1 MYPPPRPSPSKGGGS
16 IPFRLTIFAFGRAYT
31 YVLMTVP
38 YSPGLEGV
46 VAAQTE
52 ISEVDGQNG
61 RLIYRGGYLIQEIA
75 DRSFEEIAYLL
86 WNGDLPGD
94 AQLGDLNGT
103 LRAQRAL
110 NHAAQA
116 ALAGLPADA
125 DPMDAL
131 RTLLSAQGAAPDC
144 PKPSLDGAV
153 AATAV
158 TPTAVA
164 AYYRH
169 QRGEPAIEPRA
180 DLGHAANFLYMLD
193 GREPGPDRVHYLQTY
208 LVLLA
213 DHGLNASTFTAR
225 VVCSTGSDL
234 WSSVVAAI
242 GALKGPAHGG
252 AATAAMNM
260 IERVGGP
267 ERAERFVID
276 TLDRHGRLMGFG
288 HRVYRTYDPRARILR
303 DLCRDANREFY
314 DVAFKVEEAA
324 LRELL
329 ARHPERPNATNVDYY
344 SAGILAAAGFPKEF
358 FACVFAAS
366 RMAGWTAHVLEYM
379 TKDGRIIRPAS
390 QWTGPDPDKRVP
402 VTA

>member
-1 MYPPPRPSPSKGGGS
+1 
-16 IPFRLTIFAFGRAYT
+16 
-31 YVLMTVP
+31 MTVP

-61 RLIYRGGYLIQEIA
+61 RLIYRGGLLIQELA
-75 DRSFEEIAYLL
+75 DRSFEEIAFLL
-86 WNGDLPGD
+86 WH
-94 AQLGDLNGT
+94 GT
-103 LRAQRAL
+103 LPNPSQLAHQRESLVAARPLNRAARTAL
-110 NHAAQA
+110 Q
-116 ALAGLPADA
+116 GLPTDA

-131 RTLLSAQGAAPDC
+131 RTLLSAQGAGPDC
-144 PKPSLDGAV
+144 PKPDLAGAI

-169 QRGEPAIEPRA
+169 QRGQPPIEPRS

-193 GREPGPDRVHYLQTY
+193 GREPDANRVHYLQTY

-225 VVCSTGSDL
+225 VVCSTGTDL
-234 WSSVVAAI
+234 WSAVVAAV

-260 IERVGGP
+260 INRVPSP
-267 ERAERFVID
+267 EGAEEFVLD
-276 TLDRHGRLMGFG
+276 TLNRHGRLMGFG

-303 DLCRDANREFY
+303 DLCKEANPGFY
-314 DVAFKVEEAA
+314 AVAFRVEEVA
-324 LRELL
+324 LRELV

-344 SAGILAAAGFPKEF
+344 SAGVLAAAGFPTEY
-358 FACVFAAS
+358 FAAVFAAS
-366 RMAGWTAHVLEYM
+366 RIAGWTAHVLEYM
-379 TKDGRIIRPAS
+379 AQDGRIIRPAS
-390 QWTGPDPDKRVP
+390 QWMGPDPDQRAP
-402 VTA
+402 ITA

>member
-1 MYPPPRPSPSKGGGS
+1 
-16 IPFRLTIFAFGRAYT
+16 
-31 YVLMTVP
+31 MTVP

-61 RLIYRGGYLIQEIA
+61 RLIYRGGYLIHELA
-75 DRSFEEIAYLL
+75 ERSYEEVAYLL
-86 WNGDLPGD
+86 LHGELADGT
-94 AQLGDLNGT
+94 QLADFKRRLAAASALNG
-103 LRAQRAL
+103 
-110 NHAAQA
+110 AARA
-116 ALAGLPADA
+116 ALTGLPRDA

-131 RTLLSAQGAAPDC
+131 RTLISAQGAAPNC
-144 PKPSLDGAV
+144 PKPDMQ
-153 AATAV
+153 AAIATIAV

-164 AYYRH
+164 AFYRH
-169 QRGEPAIEPRA
+169 KRGEQPLLPRP

-193 GREPGPDRVHYLQTY
+193 GRDPDADRVSYLQTY

-225 VVCSTGSDL
+225 VVASTGTDL
-234 WSSVVAAI
+234 WSAVVAAI

-267 ERAERFVID
+267 ENAERFVID
-276 TLDRHGRLMGFG
+276 ALDRKERLMGFG
-288 HRVYRTYDPRARILR
+288 HRVYRTYDPRAKILR
-303 DLCRDANREFY
+303 DLCREANRPFY
-314 DVAFKVEEAA
+314 DVASRVEEVA
-324 LRELL
+324 LRELV

-344 SAGILAAAGFPKEF
+344 SAGVLAAAGFPTEF
-358 FACVFAAS
+358 FACVFATS
-366 RMAGWTAHVLEYM
+366 RMAGWTAHILEYM
-379 TKDGRIIRPAS
+379 AKDGRIIRPAS
-390 QWTGPDPDKRVP
+390 EWTGPDPSRRAA

>member
-1 MYPPPRPSPSKGGGS
+1 
-16 IPFRLTIFAFGRAYT
+16 
-31 YVLMTVP
+31 MTVP

-52 ISEVDGQNG
+52 ISEVDGTNG
-61 RLIYRGGYLIQEIA
+61 RLIYRGGYLIHELA
-75 DRSFEEIAYLL
+75 DRSFEEVAYLL
-86 WNGDLPGD
+86 WNGELPN
-94 AQLGDLNGT
+94 ATHLAELRSSMSNSRPLN
-103 LRAQRAL
+103 
-110 NHAAQA
+110 AAARA
-116 ALAGLPADA
+116 ALSGLPRDV

-131 RTLLSAQGAAPDC
+131 RTLLSAQGAAPGC
-144 PKPSLDGAV
+144 PKPSLDAAI

-164 AYYRH
+164 GYYRH
-169 QRGEPAIEPRA
+169 QRGEPLVDPRA

-193 GREPGPDRVHYLQTY
+193 GCDPDPDRARYLESY

-225 VVCSTGSDL
+225 VVASTGSDL
-234 WSSVVAAI
+234 YSAVVAAV

-260 IERVGGP
+260 LEQVGGP
-267 ERAERFVID
+267 ANAESFVVGR
-276 TLDRHGRLMGFG
+276 LDRHERLMGFG

-303 DLCRDANREFY
+303 DMTKDANPEFHA
-314 DVAFKVEEAA
+314 VASKVEAVA

-344 SAGILAAAGFPKEF
+344 SAGILAAAGFPKEY

-366 RMAGWTAHVLEYM
+366 RMAGWTAHVLEYIA
-379 TKDGRIIRPAS
+379 KDGRIIRPAS
-390 QWTGPDPDKRVP
+390 EWIGPDPDKRAAAA
-402 VTA
+402 TA

>member
-1 MYPPPRPSPSKGGGS
+1 
-16 IPFRLTIFAFGRAYT
+16 
-31 YVLMTVP
+31 MTVP

-61 RLIYRGGYLIQEIA
+61 RLIYRGGYLIHEVA
-75 DRSFEEIAYLL
+75 DRSFEEIAHLL
-86 WNGDLPGD
+86 WSGELASG
-94 AQLGDLNGT
+94 AQLGEFNQKLTD
-103 LRAQRAL
+103 RRAL
-110 NHAAQA
+110 VPAARA
-116 ALAGLPADA
+116 ALSGLPTDA

-131 RTLLSAQGAAPDC
+131 RTLLSAQGAAPGC
-144 PKPSLDGAV
+144 PKPSLDDAI

-158 TPTAVA
+158 TPTAIA

-169 QRGEPAIEPRA
+169 SRGEPAIEPRA

-193 GREPGPDRVHYLQTY
+193 GREPDPDRVRYLQSY

-234 WSSVVAAI
+234 WSSVVAAV

-267 ERAERFVID
+267 DRAEQFVID
-276 TLDRHGRLMGFG
+276 TLNRKERLMGFG
-288 HRVYRTYDPRARILR
+288 HRVYRTYDPRAKILR
-303 DLCRDANREFY
+303 DLCKEANPGFY
-314 DVAFKVEEAA
+314 DVAFKVEETA

-344 SAGILAAAGFPKEF
+344 SAGVLAAAGFPTEY
-358 FACVFAAS
+358 FASVFAAS
-366 RMAGWTAHVLEYM
+366 RMAGWTAHILEYT

-390 QWTGPDPDKRVP
+390 EWTGPDPEKRAAVL
-402 VTA
+402 TT